1 MSVSLCVIMKPTD
14 FSKFN
19 RLFVFLWLSIMTK
32 SHFDWSDYLSMEENL
47 KLVKK
52 NLSR

>member
-1 MSVSLCVIMKPTD
+1 
-14 FSKFN
+14 
-19 RLFVFLWLSIMTK
+19 MTK

-52 NLSR
+52 KSESIAKDFYDY